1 VLNGVG
7 ARAVHSGTLSGTN
20 TDEGLVSIEG
30 SLGHVV
36 FRDGETGF
44 TIARFD
50 RDERAIPVTVKGLL
64 PGVHKGERLRI
75 LGRWHEDARYGRQLR
90 IESFL
95 PLSPDTPEALVRH
108 LGGASV
114 RGIGK
119 HFARRL
125 HDHFG
130 DQLMEVLDNQPQRL
144 REVPGI
150 GPKRVRT
157 IVASWRES
165 RAQRDAYLFLQG
177 LGLGQAQSGRVLR
190 RYKEQTVRQIRENPY
205 LLATEVSGIGFS
217 TADRVARGLGI
228 VVESPHRLRAGV
240 LHALGVSVDQG
251 HCYLPRSDLRER
263 VEALLGVGWPLV
275 APQLDDLAAE
285 RAVVRE
291 PGPAEERIWLREL
304 HSDEEL
310 AGERLVEVARASAS
324 ALELD
329 VPAALAWAQRRG
341 GLTLTPAQ
349 RDALARALTGK
360 VVVITGG
367 PGTGKTTLVRALLDI
382 WERKGLRVQLA
393 APTGRAARRMEE
405 ASGRKASTLHRLLEF
420 SPKEGRF
427 LRGLDNPL
435 RCDAL
440 VVDEASMVDVSLARS
455 TFDGLPTEA
464 RLVLVG
470 DVDQLPSVGPGS
482 VLADV
487 IRSRAVPVV
496 TLDVVFRQEEAGLIV
511 NNAHRILRGQLP
523 LSAEQPTG
531 DFFVIPRDDPE
542 VAARTVVHLVTER
555 IPARWGLKAGTDI
568 QVLVPMRK
576 GTCGTEALNVALRQ
590 ALNPQTDPG
599 LAETLRPLVGDRVM
613 QITNDY
619 DKDVFNGDCGWAV
632 GPGAEGRGLTVR
644 FDDGRELS
652 YAVDELDSL
661 RTAYAMTVHK
671 SQGSEYPAVVV
682 PLLTQHF
689 RLLQRNLLYT
699 AITRG
704 KRLVVLVGSRKAVE
718 IALANADTQHRYT
731 ALAERIRSAAAAL

>member
-1 VLNGVG
+1 MPG
-7 ARAVHSGTLSGTN
+7 SPS
-20 TDEGLVSIEG
+20 DEGVVSIEG
-30 SLGHVV
+30 ALAHVV
-36 FRDGETGF
+36 FRDAESGF

-50 RDERAIPVTVKGLL
+50 VEGRAIPVTVKGLL
-64 PGVHKGERLRI
+64 PGVDKGERLRI

-130 DQLMEVLDNQPQRL
+130 DQLLEILDNQSQRL

-150 GPKRVRT
+150 GPKRARSIAT
-157 IVASWRES
+157 SWKES
-165 RAQRDAYLFLQG
+165 RVQRDAYLFLQG

-190 RYKEQTVRQIRENPY
+190 RWRENTVRRIRENPY
-205 LLATEVSGIGFS
+205 LLATDVNGIGFA

-228 VVESPHRLRAGV
+228 VAESPHRLRAGL
-240 LHALGVSVDQG
+240 LHALGASVDEG
-251 HCYLPRSDLRER
+251 HCYLPRSELRER
-263 VEALLGVGWPLV
+263 AELLLGVGWPLI
-275 APQLDDLAAE
+275 ASQLDDLEAE
-285 RAVVRE
+285 RAIVRE
-291 PGPAEERIWLREL
+291 AGPAEQRIWLREL

-310 AGERLVEVARASAS
+310 AGARLVELARAQSS
-324 ALELD
+324 RLEID

-341 GLTLTPAQ
+341 GLVLTPAQ

-367 PGTGKTTLVRALLDI
+367 PGTGKTTLVRTLLDI
-382 WERKGLRVQLA
+382 WERKGLRVLLA

-420 SPKEGRF
+420 SPKEGGF
-427 LRGLDNPL
+427 LRGLDKPL
-435 RCDAL
+435 HCDAL
-440 VVDEASMVDVSLARS
+440 VVDEASMIDVSLARS
-455 TFDGLPTEA
+455 TLDGLPPEA

-487 IRSRAVPVV
+487 IRSRVVPVV
-496 TLDVVFRQEEAGLIV
+496 RLDVVFRQEEAGLIV

-523 LSAEQPTG
+523 LSADDPSG

-542 VAARTVVHLVTER
+542 AALRTVVHLVTER
-555 IPARWGLKAGTDI
+555 IPARWGLAAGTDI

-576 GTCGTEALNVALRQ
+576 GTCGTEALNLELRR
-590 ALNPQTDPG
+590 ALNPQQEEG
-599 LAETLRPLVGDRVM
+599 LAQVLRPLVGDRVM
-613 QITNDY
+613 QIANDY
-619 DKDVFNGDCGWAV
+619 DKDVFNGDCGWAT
-632 GPGAEGRGLTVR
+632 GPGEEGRGLTVR

-652 YAVDELDSL
+652 YAVDELDAL
-661 RTAYAMTVHK
+661 RTAYAITIHK

-682 PLLTQHF
+682 PMLTQHY

-704 KRLVVLVGSRKAVE
+704 KRLVVLVGSRKALE
-718 IALANADTQHRYT
+718 IALHNADTQHRYT
-731 ALAERIRSAAAAL
+731 ALAERIRTAAES

>member
-1 VLNGVG
+1 LPESP
-7 ARAVHSGTLSGTN
+7 A
-20 TDEGLVSIEG
+20 DDGLVSIEG
-30 SLGHVV
+30 TLAHVV
-36 FRDGETGF
+36 FRDPETGF
-44 TIARFD
+44 TIARL
-50 RDERAIPVTVKGLL
+50 EREDALPVTAKGLL
-64 PGVHKGERLRI
+64 PGIEKGERLRV
-75 LGRWHEDARYGRQLR
+75 LGRWHEDPRYGQQLR
-90 IESFL
+90 LESFL

-125 HDHFG
+125 AEHFG
-130 DQLMEVLDNQPQRL
+130 ETLIDVLDNRPERL

-150 GPKRVRT
+150 GPKRARS

-177 LGLGQAQSGRVLR
+177 LGLGQAQAGRVLR
-190 RYKEQTVRQIRENPY
+190 RYKERTVRRIRENPY
-205 LLATEVSGIGFS
+205 LLATDVSGIGFT
-217 TADRVARGLGI
+217 TADRVARALGI
-228 VVESPHRLRAGV
+228 ASESPHRLRAGL
-240 LHALGVSVDQG
+240 LHALGASVDEG
-251 HCYLPRSDLRER
+251 HCYLPRSELRER
-263 VEALLGVGWPLV
+263 AEALLAVGWPLI
-275 APQLDDLAAE
+275 APQLDDLEAD
-285 RAVVRE
+285 RVIVRE
-291 PGPAEERIWLREL
+291 PGPAEERIWLRDL
-304 HSDEEL
+304 HADEAL
-310 AGERLVEVARASAS
+310 AGERLVELARAASS
-324 ALELD
+324 ALEID

-341 GLTLTPAQ
+341 GLVLTPAQ

-382 WERKGLRVQLA
+382 WEKKGLRVRLA

-405 ASGRKASTLHRLLEF
+405 ATGRQASTLHRALEF
-420 SPKEGRF
+420 SPREGRF
-427 LRGLDNPL
+427 MRDRDNPL
-435 RCDAL
+435 HCDAL
-440 VVDEASMVDVSLARS
+440 VVDEASMIDVSLARS
-455 TFDGLPTEA
+455 TLDGLPEPA

-482 VLADV
+482 VLSDI
-487 IRSRAVPVV
+487 IRSRVVPVV

-523 LSAEQPTG
+523 LSAQDASG

-542 VAARTVVHLVTER
+542 AAARTVVHLVTER
-555 IPARWGLKAGTDI
+555 IPRRWGLNAGTDI

-576 GTCGTEALNVALRQ
+576 GTCGTEALNVALRR
-590 ALNPQTDPG
+590 ALNPQPDDG
-599 LAETLRPLVGDRVM
+599 RAQASRPLVGDRVM

-632 GPGAEGRGLTVR
+632 APGPEGRGLAVQ
-644 FDDGRELS
+644 FDDGREIV
-652 YAVDELDSL
+652 YAPDELDAL
-661 RTAYAMTVHK
+661 RTAYAITIHK

-682 PLLTQHF
+682 PLLTQHY

-704 KRLVVLVGSRKAVE
+704 RRLVVLVGSRRAVE
-718 IALANADTQHRYT
+718 IALQNADTQHRYA
-731 ALAERIRSAAAAL
+731 ALSQRIREAATAVG